1 MDTGFYQT
9 PIIKNNSS
17 NSDKSESEIKQKP
30 VMKKAKVPEKPVA
43 ALLSLYGHIL
53 ACARSYVGAI
63 GKLLLML
70 GLFCI
75 HNIFGIDCKNLFSG
89 YYSRAY
95 SVKPKDPLI
104 SLSMGLA
111 YMHRS
116 MQRISDNRHL
126 QIMQVFKNINFVNVL
141 PFFNNNK

>member
-17 NSDKSESEIKQKP
+17 NSEKSENETKQKP
-30 VMKKAKVPEKPVA
+30 VMKKAKVPEKPDA

-70 GLFCI
+70 GLFHIICLRI
-75 HNIFGIDCKNLFSG
+75 ERRNPLFSG

-126 QIMQVFKNINFVNVL
+126 QIMQVFKISTL
-141 PFFNNNK
+141 